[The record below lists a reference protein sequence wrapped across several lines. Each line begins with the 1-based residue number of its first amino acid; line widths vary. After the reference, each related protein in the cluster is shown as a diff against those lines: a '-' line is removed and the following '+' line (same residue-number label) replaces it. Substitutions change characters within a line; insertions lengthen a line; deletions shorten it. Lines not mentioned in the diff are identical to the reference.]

1 MRSTFR
7 TLVLFSFCLLLV
19 VSANAA
25 VTIKNVV
32 LSDGN
37 TAIVDNSLASD
48 DKAFSDRN
56 YTFGEVPEK
65 YLGLPFIMMPIN
77 SSKAPI
83 KPGLEVSFEI
93 DKEAHVYLLW
103 AAKEPPKEWLTD
115 EYINTGEVI
124 FMGADMQQW
133 ATLQERQIW
142 RSEEPFKP
150 GKVTTYD
157 VTQDAAIYIILVEE
171 AVSSME
177 VSPGGKLTTS
187 WGMLKMS

>member
-1 MRSTFR
+1 MRLTCK
-7 TLVLFSFCLLLV
+7 TLLFFSFCLLV
-19 VSANAA
+19 VASANAV

-37 TAIVDNSLASD
+37 TAIVDSSLASG
-48 DKAFSDRN
+48 DKVYSDRD

-65 YLGLPFIMMPIN
+65 YLGLPFIMMPMN
-77 SSKAPI
+77 SSKNPI

-93 DKEAHVYLLW
+93 DKEAYVYLLW
-103 AAKEPPKEWLTD
+103 ATKEPPREWLTD
-115 EYINTGEVI
+115 EYINTDEVI
-124 FMGADMQQW
+124 FMGEDMQQW

-157 VTQDAAIYIILVEE
+157 VMQDAAIYIILVEE
-171 AVSSME
+171 AVSGME
-177 VSPGGKLTTS
+177 VLPGGKLTTI
-187 WGMLKMS
+187 WGMLKLN